1 MKAKY
6 KGPMSLKD
14 FYQAFYQDHE
24 FFEKHNIEFLQN
36 ATLYFTPC
44 NEMGEAIEIKSSS
57 GKVIE
62 GFHSAGAYQSA
73 ADLYDKAAQI
83 EPTTVI
89 HPRIKPPSSGP

>member
-14 FYQAFYQDHE
+14 FYQAFYQDQE
-24 FFEKHNIEFLQN
+24 FFKKHNIEFLQN

-44 NEMGEAIEIKSSS
+44 DEKGKAIQIKSSS
-57 GKVIE
+57 GKLIE

-73 ADLYDKAAQI
+73 ADLYDKAAAI

-89 HPRIKPPSSGP
+89 DPRIKPPFSRP